1 MLINFCLVNKKY
13 LQLEKTAELK
23 TNAKNSKR
31 LKTSEDYTEAIFLCP
46 ICKARVIATKTDQ
59 HLKSRH
65 KDLSTQQFLEIV
77 KQALKDGIVKFELS
91 GRHDATTN
99 PTKKLMEVRRLE
111 KGGVKKIFR
120 G

>member
-1 MLINFCLVNKKY
+1 MKIK
-13 LQLEKTAELK
+13 
-23 TNAKNSKR
+23 AKNSQW
-31 LKTSEDYTEAIFLCP
+31 LKTSEDYTEAVFLCP
-46 ICKARVIATKTDQ
+46 ICKDRVLATKTDQ

-91 GRHDATTN
+91 GKHDATTN

>member
-1 MLINFCLVNKKY
+1 MYINFCLVDKQY
-13 LQLEKTAELK
+13 LQLEQTADLK
-23 TNAKNSKR
+23 IKAKNSQW
-31 LKTSEDYTEAIFLCP
+31 LKTSEDYTEAVFLCP
-46 ICKARVIATKTDQ
+46 ICKDRVLATKTDQ

-91 GRHDATTN
+91 GKHDATTN

>member
-1 MLINFCLVNKKY
+1 MKIK
-13 LQLEKTAELK
+13 
-23 TNAKNSKR
+23 AKNSQW
-31 LKTSEDYTEAIFLCP
+31 LKTSEDYTEAAFLCP
-46 ICKARVIATKTDQ
+46 ICKDRVLATKTDQ

-65 KDLSTQQFLEIV
+65 KDLSIQQFLEIV

-91 GRHDATTN
+91 GKHDATTN
-99 PTKKLMEVRRLE
+99 PTKKLMQVRRLE